1 MNYQGSPYGGY
12 PGNDNKSIGFNAIG
26 DYYFNGIGSEGYPT
40 WTDGDIIDIA
50 ISHGQYWWIRVNG
63 GNWNN
68 NPSANP
74 ATNTGG
80 ALMNGVTNF
89 YPALCPGY
97 EGTMEILNIPK
108 YGYPSGYNFLG
119 KTTASIGFSR
129 TDGFDDTKFV
139 QAANTILSSNYANA
153 IEASLALT
161 TNGYWNSYPVPVLYL
176 DAGNPSSYPGSG
188 TVWTDLIGGKI
199 FNLINGP
206 AYESGDG
213 GKIGFYAPAS
223 QYAECT
229 TSLPSLPI
237 FTISIWHYW
246 NGNNTGGEPCIL
258 TEIYPG
264 NTGQINYVLGSPQGS
279 PTRGGYFNG
288 GFQTSPLFTLT
299 PDTWYNIVVTCD
311 AFQEVK
317 IYLNNTLISTTQTT
331 GPSPSSSE
339 GGIRLM
345 RRWDNP
351 EFWGGYLG
359 IVSIYN
365 KALNSAQIS
374 SIWNKDRNRF
384 GL

>member
-1 MNYQGSPYGGY
+1 MSTARPFSYNTGS
-12 PGNDNKSIGFNAIG
+12 
-26 DYYFNGIGSEGYPT
+26 
-40 WTDGDIIDIA
+40 DITGTEQVGDIA
-50 ISHGQYWWIRVNG
+50 IGWPTAGFVSTGLAWWNG
-63 GNWNN
+63 PNED
-68 NPSANP
+68 
-74 ATNTGG
+74 
-80 ALMNGVTNF
+80 L
-89 YPALCPGY
+89 GY
-97 EGTMEILNIPK
+97 VICKPV
-108 YGYPSGYNFLG
+108 PSGTQPTPLPGIF
-119 KTTASIGFSR
+119 AFIGFSR

-139 QAANTILSSNYANA
+139 QASNTILSSNYTNA
-153 IEASLALT
+153 IDASLALT
-161 TNGYWNSYPVPVLYL
+161 ANGYWNSYPVPVLSL
-176 DAGNPSSYPGSG
+176 DAANYTGSG
-188 TVWTDLIGGKI
+188 NWIDSIGGKQFI
-199 FNLINGP
+199 LYNSPTWTDDYGGYFNFEASL
-206 AYESGDG
+206 
-213 GKIGFYAPAS
+213 S
-223 QYAECT
+223 QYAECA
-229 TSLPSLPI
+229 TSLLSLPI

-246 NGNNTGGEPCIL
+246 NGHNTGGEPCIL

-311 AFQEVK
+311 SLQEVK

-345 RRWDNP
+345 RRWDNH

>member
-1 MNYQGSPYGGY
+1 MSTARPFSYNTGS
-12 PGNDNKSIGFNAIG
+12 AIAG
-26 DYYFNGIGSEGYPT
+26 TEQVG
-40 WTDGDIIDIA
+40 DIA
-50 ISHGQYWWIRVNG
+50 IGFPTAGFVSTGLPWWNG
-63 GNWNN
+63 PNEE
-68 NPSANP
+68 
-74 ATNTGG
+74 
-80 ALMNGVTNF
+80 L
-89 YPALCPGY
+89 GY
-97 EGTMEILNIPK
+97 VICKPV
-108 YGYPSGYNFLG
+108 PSGTQPTPLPGIYAF
-119 KTTASIGFSR
+119 IGFSR
-129 TDGFDDTKFV
+129 TDGFDDNKFIQV
-139 QAANTILSSNYANA
+139 TNTILSSNYTNA
-153 IEASLALT
+153 IDASLALT

-223 QYAECT
+223 QYAECS
-229 TSLPSLPI
+229 TSLQSLTT
-237 FTISIWHYW
+237 FTISVWHYW
-246 NGNNTGGEPCIL
+246 DGNNTGGEPCIL

-264 NTGQINYVLGSPQGS
+264 NTGAINYVLGSQQGS

-288 GFQTSPLFTLT
+288 GFQSSPIFSLT

-359 IVSIYN
+359 IVSMYN

-374 SIWNKDRNRF
+374 SIWNKDKNRF